1 MANFFSLK
9 QCIYSSTL
17 DKNSIFYC
25 GDEEA
30 KLIGGNVPGDDY
42 TPDRPDLEQ
51 ETIITNIN
59 NLMNKC
65 VNPIKARWPDVV
77 ITSVYRSKALNK
89 YIGGVDESQHMY
101 GYASDLVSINKHK
114 SHEIFNWVIDQ
125 GIDFDQ
131 MIWEFPEKG
140 NGINGSWV
148 HISYKSGNNR
158 KKTSLAS
165 KSSDLHKKYG
175 GVQIGEYQHD
185 IKRAYPEYIMEESE
199 NVVPPVSKHPNA
211 DEVVGNNGFYVTIKD
226 QIRGN
231 TQIIYVEVKDENM
244 NIIYTSETYAYKK
257 GMEQPLINQAK
268 KQI

>member
-1 MANFFSLK
+1 MAATFFSLK

-65 VNPIKARWPDVV
+65 VNPIKTRWPDVV

-114 SHEIFNWVIDQ
+114 SYEIFNWVIDQ

-131 MIWEFPEKG
+131 MIWEFGDDNNPNWVHVSYVSPEENRNRCLKAYKEKG
-140 NGINGSWV
+140 
-148 HISYKSGNNR
+148 
-158 KKTSLAS
+158 KT
-165 KSSDLHKKYG
+165 KYM
-175 GVQIGEYQHD
+175 VI
-185 IKRAYPEYIMEESE
+185 
-199 NVVPPVSKHPNA
+199 
-211 DEVVGNNGFYVTIKD
+211 
-226 QIRGN
+226 
-231 TQIIYVEVKDENM
+231 
-244 NIIYTSETYAYKK
+244 
-257 GMEQPLINQAK
+257 
-268 KQI
+268 